1 MIGRL
6 KAMASGRL
14 GGDEGDA
21 RARRRLGLNPEA
33 LAKLRWTISDGGE
46 SKPVAPVAP
55 VPAGRPRLRAV
66 DPAAA
71 AVS

>member
-1 MIGRL
+1 MKEMREL
-6 KAMASGRL
+6 
-14 GGDEGDA
+14 DA
-21 RARRRLGLNPEA
+21 RLGLNPEA